1 MELSKIKQRLE
12 ILWQEVEKL
21 EAEGGGGSGDAYTK
35 AQTDALLAEKAD
47 KSTTYTKTQV
57 DNALSEKANA
67 ATTYTKDETNAEIQG
82 AITDLDVSSTSATG
96 HYIKSIEQVDGKI
109 NAVAELIDTSPTP
122 SSTKPITSGAVYTA
136 LANKENKIETLT
148 ASGTITNAT
157 DMTDSGVGIDIPA
170 NSGIWQIN
178 ACIFWD
184 GVRPTGGQ
192 LRITFGVRTSEYL
205 IANSISTNDE
215 GKNFMYLPLYACVET
230 TPYYPSDAD
239 QTIHVKVW
247 GKAASATGTNR
258 VYIVAK
264 QIKT

>member
-1 MELSKIKQRLE
+1 MELAKIKQRLE
-12 ILWQEVEKL
+12 LLYQEVEKL
-21 EAEGGGGSGDAYTK
+21 EREGGGGGGDDSYTK

-47 KSTTYTKTQV
+47 KSTTYTKTEV
-57 DNALSEKANA
+57 DG
-67 ATTYTKDETNAEIQG
+67 EIIG
-82 AITDLDVSSTSATG
+82 AITDLDVPATSATG
-96 HYIKSIEQVDGKI
+96 HYIKSIGQADGKI
-109 NAVAELIDTSPTP
+109 EAVAELLDTAPAP

-170 NSGIWQIN
+170 NTGIWQIN
-178 ACIFWD
+178 ACIVWD

-215 GKNFMYLPLYACVET
+215 GKNFMYLPLYACIET
-230 TPYYPSDAD
+230 TPYYPSDVD

-264 QIKT
+264 QIKV